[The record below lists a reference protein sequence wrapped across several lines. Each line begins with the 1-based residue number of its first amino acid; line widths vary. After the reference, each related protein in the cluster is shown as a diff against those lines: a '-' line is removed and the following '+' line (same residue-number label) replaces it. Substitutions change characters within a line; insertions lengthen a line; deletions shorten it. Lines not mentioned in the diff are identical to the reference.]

1 MRFFVVGD
9 VSVDLLFFVERIPE
23 PGEEVPSRRALMKP
37 GGAGAT
43 LAAQLSS
50 LGHRVYLA
58 GRVGQDPF
66 AELALSRVREVG
78 VDLRHLQEDPDH
90 TTSSVL
96 ILLVPGGERA
106 MVSAEG
112 ASRYL
117 DPSLF
122 KPRFLDQ
129 ADAVVLSAY
138 ALVGGPSRSYA
149 VEVLEAARKR
159 EMPIFAD
166 LGTGAVRA
174 AGRELLRYLRGV
186 SWLLMNQTELLAL
199 TEASSLSEGVARLRE
214 EGFHHLAIKVGAM
227 GSIVVTPEGEELIE
241 PFPVEDIV
249 DSTGSGDAY
258 TAAFAH
264 AILSGKSP
272 LEAGRLANL
281 AGALAATAIGAQGR
295 LIRLED
301 LEVAVG
307 QG

>member
-1 MRFFVVGD
+1 MRFFVLGD

-23 PGEEVPSRRALMKP
+23 PGEEIPSRRALMKP
-37 GGAGAT
+37 GGAGGT
-43 LAAQLSS
+43 LAAQLAS

-58 GRVGQDPF
+58 GRVGQDPL
-66 AELALSRVREVG
+66 AELALSRVQEAG

-96 ILLVPGGERA
+96 ILVVPGGERA

-117 DPSLF
+117 DPALF
-122 KPRFLDQ
+122 KPRYLDQ

-174 AGRELLRYLRGV
+174 AGQELLKYLRGV
-186 SWLLMNQTELLAL
+186 AWLLMNQTELLAL
-199 TEASSLSEGVARLRE
+199 TGAASLSEGVARLRQ
-214 EGFHHLAIKVGAM
+214 EGFSHLAIKVGAM
-227 GSIVVTPEGEELIE
+227 GSIVVTPQGEELLE
-241 PFPVEDIV
+241 PFPIEDIV
-249 DSTGSGDAY
+249 DSTGAGDAY

-295 LIRLED
+295 LLRLED
-301 LEVAVG
+301 LEVAAR
-307 QG
+307 

>member
-1 MRFFVVGD
+1 MRFFVLGD
-9 VSVDLLFFVERIPE
+9 VSVDLLFFLERIPE

-37 GGAGAT
+37 GGAGGT
-43 LAAQLSS
+43 LAAQLAS
-50 LGHRVYLA
+50 LGHRVFLA
-58 GRVGQDPF
+58 GRVGKDPF

-78 VDLRHLQEDPDH
+78 VDLRHLQEDPEH

-96 ILLVPGGERA
+96 ILVVPGGERA

-117 DPSLF
+117 DPALF

-129 ADAVVLSAY
+129 VDAVVLSAY

-149 VEVLEAARKR
+149 AEVLEAARRR
-159 EMPIFAD
+159 ELPVFAD
-166 LGTGAVRA
+166 LGAGAVRA
-174 AGRELLRYLRGV
+174 AGKELLKHLRGV
-186 SWLLMNQTELLAL
+186 GGLLMNEGELKTL
-199 TEASSLSEGVARLRE
+199 TGASSISQGVARLRQ
-214 EGFHHLAIKVGAM
+214 EGFQHLAVKVGAM

-249 DSTGSGDAY
+249 DSTGAGDAY

-264 AILSGKSP
+264 AILEGLSP
-272 LEAGRLANL
+272 VEAGRLANL

-295 LIRLED
+295 LVTLED
-301 LEVAVG
+301 LKVAAG
-307 QG
+307 

>member
-23 PGEEVPSRRALMKP
+23 PGEEIPSRRALMKP

-66 AELALSRVREVG
+66 AELALSRVREAG

-166 LGTGAVRA
+166 LGTGAVRT
-174 AGRELLRYLRGV
+174 AGKELLRYLRGV
-186 SWLLMNQTELLAL
+186 TWLLMNQTELLAL
-199 TEASSLSEGVARLRE
+199 TEASSLSEGVSRLRE
-214 EGFHHLAIKVGAM
+214 EGFPHLVIKVGAM

-264 AILSGKSP
+264 AILSGKNP

-307 QG
+307 

>member
-166 LGTGAVRA
+166 LGTGAVRV

-186 SWLLMNQTELLAL
+186 SWLLMNQTELLTLA
-199 TEASSLSEGVARLRE
+199 EASSLSEGVARLRE

-264 AILSGKSP
+264 AILSGRSP

>member
-1 MRFFVVGD
+1 MRFFVLGD

-23 PGEEVPSRRALMKP
+23 PGEELPARRALMKP
-37 GGAGAT
+37 GGAGGT
-43 LAAQLSS
+43 LAAQLAS

-78 VDLRHLQEDPDH
+78 VDLRYLQEDPEH

-96 ILLVPGGERA
+96 ILVVPGGERA

-117 DPSLF
+117 DPALF

-149 VEVLEAARKR
+149 AEVLEAARRR
-159 EMPIFAD
+159 EMPVFAD

-174 AGRELLRYLRGV
+174 AGRELLRHLRGV
-186 SWLLMNQTELLAL
+186 DWLLMNQAELLAL
-199 TEASSLSEGVARLRE
+199 TGASSLSGGIARLRE
-214 EGFHHLAIKVGAM
+214 EGFRHLAIKVGAM
-227 GSIVVTPEGEELIE
+227 GSILVTPEGEELLE
-241 PFPVEDIV
+241 PYPVEDIV
-249 DSTGSGDAY
+249 DTTGAGDAY

-264 AILSGKSP
+264 ALLSGRSP

-281 AGALAATAIGAQGR
+281 AGALAATGLGAQGR
-295 LIRLED
+295 LLRLED
-301 LEVAVG
+301 LEVKAR
-307 QG
+307 

>member
-1 MRFFVVGD
+1 
-9 VSVDLLFFVERIPE
+9 
-23 PGEEVPSRRALMKP
+23 
-37 GGAGAT
+37 
-43 LAAQLSS
+43 
-50 LGHRVYLA
+50 
-58 GRVGQDPF
+58 
-66 AELALSRVREVG
+66 
-78 VDLRHLQEDPDH
+78 PDH

-166 LGTGAVRA
+166 LGTGAVRT
-174 AGRELLRYLRGV
+174 AGKELLRYLRGV
-186 SWLLMNQTELLAL
+186 TWLLMNQTELLAL
-199 TEASSLSEGVARLRE
+199 TEASSLSEGVSRLRE
-214 EGFHHLAIKVGAM
+214 EGFPHLVIKVGAM

-264 AILSGKSP
+264 AILSGKNP

-307 QG
+307 

>member
-1 MRFFVVGD
+1 MRFFVLGD
-9 VSVDLLFFVERIPE
+9 VSVDLLFFLERIPE
-23 PGEEVPSRRALMKP
+23 PGEEIPSRRALMKP
-37 GGAGAT
+37 GGAGGT
-43 LAAQLSS
+43 LAAQLAS

-58 GRVGQDPF
+58 GRVGRDPF

-78 VDLRHLQEDPDH
+78 VDLRHLQEDPEH

-96 ILLVPGGERA
+96 ILVVPGGERA

-117 DPSLF
+117 DPGLF
-122 KPRFLDQ
+122 KPRYLDEV
-129 ADAVVLSAY
+129 DAVVLSAY

-159 EMPIFAD
+159 ELPIFAD

-174 AGRELLRYLRGV
+174 AGRELLKYLRGAA
-186 SWLLMNQTELLAL
+186 WLLMNQTELLAL
-199 TEASSLSEGVARLRE
+199 TGAASLSEGVARLRQ
-214 EGFHHLAIKVGAM
+214 EGFQNLAIKVGAM
-227 GSIVVTPEGEELIE
+227 GSIVVTPGGEELLE

-249 DSTGSGDAY
+249 DSTGAGDAY

-264 AILSGKSP
+264 ALLSGKGP

-281 AGALAATAIGAQGR
+281 AGALAATAFGAQGR
-295 LIRLED
+295 LLKLED
-301 LEVAVG
+301 LEVASR
-307 QG
+307 

>member
-1 MRFFVVGD
+1 
-9 VSVDLLFFVERIPE
+9 
-23 PGEEVPSRRALMKP
+23 
-37 GGAGAT
+37 GGT
-43 LAAQLSS
+43 LAAQLAS

-78 VDLRHLQEDPDH
+78 VDLRYLQEDPEH

-96 ILLVPGGERA
+96 ILVVPGGERA

-117 DPSLF
+117 DPALF

-149 VEVLEAARKR
+149 AEVLEAARRR
-159 EMPIFAD
+159 EMPVFAD

-174 AGRELLRYLRGV
+174 AGRELLRHLRGV
-186 SWLLMNQTELLAL
+186 DWLLMNQAELLAL
-199 TEASSLSEGVARLRE
+199 TGASSLSGGIARLRE
-214 EGFHHLAIKVGAM
+214 EGFRHLAIKVGAM
-227 GSIVVTPEGEELIE
+227 GSILVTPEGEELLE
-241 PFPVEDIV
+241 PYPVEDIV
-249 DSTGSGDAY
+249 DSTGAGDAY

-264 AILSGKSP
+264 ALLSGRSP

-281 AGALAATAIGAQGR
+281 AGALAATGLGAQGR
-295 LIRLED
+295 LLRLED
-301 LEVAVG
+301 LEVKAR
-307 QG
+307 

>member
-1 MRFFVVGD
+1 MRSSRPAARTAPVPRSAKTGI
-9 VSVDLLFFVERIPE
+9 SRLLACLVED
-23 PGEEVPSRRALMKP
+23 
-37 GGAGAT
+37 
-43 LAAQLSS
+43 LAAQLAS

-78 VDLRHLQEDPDH
+78 VDLRYLQEDPEH

-96 ILLVPGGERA
+96 ILVVPGGERA

-117 DPSLF
+117 DPALF

-149 VEVLEAARKR
+149 AEVLEAARRR
-159 EMPIFAD
+159 EMPVFAD

-174 AGRELLRYLRGV
+174 AGRELLRHLRGV
-186 SWLLMNQTELLAL
+186 DWLLMNQAELLAL
-199 TEASSLSEGVARLRE
+199 TGASSLSGGIARLRE
-214 EGFHHLAIKVGAM
+214 EGFRHLAIKVGAM
-227 GSIVVTPEGEELIE
+227 GSILVTPEGEELLE
-241 PFPVEDIV
+241 PYPVEDIV
-249 DSTGSGDAY
+249 DSTGAGDAY

-264 AILSGKSP
+264 ALLSGRSP

-281 AGALAATAIGAQGR
+281 AGALAATGLGAQGR
-295 LIRLED
+295 LLRLED
-301 LEVAVG
+301 LEVKAR
-307 QG
+307 

>member
-1 MRFFVVGD
+1 MRFFVLGD

-23 PGEEVPSRRALMKP
+23 PGEELPARRALMKP
-37 GGAGAT
+37 GGAGGT
-43 LAAQLSS
+43 LAAQLAS

-58 GRVGQDPF
+58 GRVGQDLF

-78 VDLRHLQEDPDH
+78 VDLRYLQEDPEH

-96 ILLVPGGERA
+96 ILVVPGGERA

-117 DPSLF
+117 DPALF

-149 VEVLEAARKR
+149 AEVLEAARRR
-159 EMPIFAD
+159 EMPVFAD

-174 AGRELLRYLRGV
+174 AGRELLRHLRGV
-186 SWLLMNQTELLAL
+186 DWLLMNQAELLAL
-199 TEASSLSEGVARLRE
+199 TGASSLSGGIARLRE
-214 EGFHHLAIKVGAM
+214 EGFRHLAIKVGAM
-227 GSIVVTPEGEELIE
+227 GSILVTPEGEELLE
-241 PFPVEDIV
+241 PYPVEDIV
-249 DSTGSGDAY
+249 DSTGAGDAY

-264 AILSGKSP
+264 AILSGRSP

-281 AGALAATAIGAQGR
+281 AGALAATGLGAQGR
-295 LIRLED
+295 LLRLED
-301 LEVAVG
+301 LEVKAR
-307 QG
+307 